1 MKHTR
6 KEARETIAY
15 YVNKYL
21 NDNLDKETYI
31 NGLLD
36 ELCFD
41 EKNEFDDLEQGM
53 EIPARHNISKNV
65 ITIY

>member
-21 NDNLDKETYI
+21 NDYLDKETYI

-41 EKNEFDDLEQGM
+41 EKT
-53 EIPARHNISKNV
+53 SS
-65 ITIY
+65 TT